1 MLLMTG
7 SRWEDE
13 LLRWTRER
21 GSAVVAVG
29 ADVPDAAAT
38 VRFRGDEDDDVR
50 LLAEVTVPELVA
62 AQLWR
67 SSASG
72 ENRPLAGPAGLPRH

>member
-1 MLLMTG
+1 
-7 SRWEDE
+7 
-13 LLRWTRER
+13 
-21 GSAVVAVG
+21 
-29 ADVPDAAAT
+29 